1 MFNKHDGALKNTDY
15 FSQLKDNSNIILLS
29 NSQGD
34 LRMANGVDNVEHI
47 LKISYLNDRVDELL
61 EKKHMNPSEI
71 VLVNE
76 SLEIVNS
83 ILQKTL

>member
-1 MFNKHDGALKNTDY
+1 
-15 FSQLKDNSNIILLS
+15 
-29 NSQGD
+29 
-34 LRMANGVDNVEHI
+34 MANGVDNVEHI